1 MIRLATALVALA
13 AAIPMA
19 GQRRDFLT
27 ADEADQVRLVQEP
40 NDRLKLYAHF
50 ARQRVDQLDSLLKE
64 DRPGRS
70 ALISDLLEQY
80 TSIIDAMDTV
90 ADDALLRKKADLT
103 LGLKAAAEAEK
114 ELLAA
119 LERMKESKPKDIAQ
133 YEFLL
138 DQAIDT
144 TRDSMELAQEDLGKR
159 TQEVVAREE
168 REDKERES
176 MMQPKD
182 LEEKRAKEKQA
193 AEAKKKERKRP
204 SLLKPGET
212 VKKK

>member
-1 MIRLATALVALA
+1 MTRLATVLLALA
-13 AAIPMA
+13 AATPA
-19 GQRRDFLT
+19 VAQRDFLT
-27 ADEADQVRLVQEP
+27 ADEADQVRLIQEP
-40 NDRLKLYAHF
+40 NERMKLYIHF
-50 ARQRVDQLDSLLKE
+50 AKQRLDQLDSLVKD
-64 DRPGRS
+64 DRRARG
-70 ALISDLLEQY
+70 ALISDILEQY

-90 ADDALLRKKADLT
+90 ADDTLLRKKADLS
-103 LGLKAAAEAEK
+103 LGLKAVAEAEK
-114 ELLAA
+114 EFVAA
-119 LERMKESKPKDIAQ
+119 LERIQESKPKDLPQ

-138 DQAIDT
+138 EQALET
-144 TRDSMELAQEDLGKR
+144 TRDSLELANEDLGKR

-193 AEAKKKERKRP
+193 AEAKKTERKRP
-204 SLLKPGET
+204 SLLKPGES

>member
-1 MIRLATALVALA
+1 MIRFAITLLALA
-13 AAIPMA
+13 AAFPA
-19 GQRRDFLT
+19 AAQRDFLT

-40 NDRLKLYAHF
+40 NERMKLYLHF
-50 ARQRVDQLDSLLKE
+50 AKQRLDQLDSLVKE
-64 DRPGRS
+64 ERRGRA

-90 ADDALLRKKADLT
+90 ADDALLRKKADLS
-103 LGLKAAAEAEK
+103 LGLKAVADTEK
-114 ELLAA
+114 EFVAA
-119 LERMKESKPKDIAQ
+119 LERIQESKPKDLPG

-138 DQAIDT
+138 EQAIET
-144 TRDSMELAQEDLGKR
+144 TRDSMELANEDLGKR

-193 AEAKKKERKRP
+193 AEAKKTERKRP
-204 SLLKPGET
+204 TLLKPGET